1 VALNLSAFAK
11 FLLKSFGWTL
21 VGEMP
26 EQKKFVA
33 IVAPHTSNW
42 DFFICVL
49 VKFALKLKLVFI
61 GKHTIFIGPVGWVL
75 RKMGGLPVN
84 RSSAHNVV
92 DAIAEEFEK
101 RDEMI
106 FALSPEGTRSYL
118 PHWKSGFYYIARK
131 AQVPVQTFFLDT
143 ATKTIGWGPM
153 FHLTDDK
160 DKDLERIE
168 EFYRDKQGF
177 KPEKFSKIVF
187 KSSQDS

>member
-1 VALNLSAFAK
+1 MSGFAK
-11 FLLKSFGWTL
+11 FILRRFGWTI
-21 VGEMP
+21 VGERP
-26 EQKKFVA
+26 KHKKFVA

-61 GKHTIFIGPVGWVL
+61 GKHTIFIGPIGWIL
-75 RKMGGLPVN
+75 RKMGGLPVD
-84 RSSAHNVV
+84 RTSAHNVV
-92 DAIAEEFEK
+92 ETIVAEFE
-101 RDEMI
+101 RREEMI

-131 AQVPVQTFFLDT
+131 ANVPVQTFFLDT
-143 ATKTIGWGPM
+143 ATKTIGWGPI

-160 DKDLERIE
+160 HADLARIE
-168 EFYRDKQGF
+168 EFYRGKQGF

-187 KSSQDS
+187 KSDNPPK